1 VIDVGEEAIL
11 DQRKEA
17 WSGPDEED
25 LSDLEGLGGAEEPPE
40 IEPEPTST
48 RWSELVPM
56 MVAQVVFMPPSP
68 TGPDGRPLTPEE
80 LAESY
85 VTSVSLFL
93 DALGFDDALGQV
105 GGLERLS
112 PNIRLGISVAVIAGM
127 ALLMKPLKRK
137 PKKKE
142 EKPAEPSPAPTEQ
155 PKP

>member
-1 VIDVGEEAIL
+1 
-11 DQRKEA
+11 
-17 WSGPDEED
+17 
-25 LSDLEGLGGAEEPPE
+25 
-40 IEPEPTST
+40 
-48 RWSELVPM
+48 M